1 MKAVVLFPGIGYT
14 ADRPLL
20 YYARK
25 LAERQGYDR
34 TVSVQYVYR
43 GGNIRGNQEKMRE
56 AFAEL
61 YRQAEAALSE
71 ISWEDC
77 SGILFISKSIGT
89 VIAAAYAQSHGI
101 KAKHLL
107 YTPLAETFRFAGAF
121 QAAEPSRSAE
131 PSGSAD
137 YSRSAE
143 PSGSTESSR
152 SEQSDS
158 AGTIAFLGTKD
169 PWSDVNEV
177 QRACEHL
184 SVPLKLI
191 EDANHSLETGD
202 PVRDIRILEAVMEET
217 QKFLQ

>member
-1 MKAVVLFPGIGYT
+1 MKAVVIFPGIGYT

-25 LAERQGYDR
+25 LAEGSGYDR
-34 TVSVQYVYR
+34 TVSVKYVYR

-61 YRQAEAALSE
+61 YRQAEDALSE

-89 VIAAAYAQSHGI
+89 VIAAAYAQNHGI

-107 YTPLAETFRFAGAF
+107 YTPLAETFRFAEAF
-121 QAAEPSRSAE
+121 
-131 PSGSAD
+131 
-137 YSRSAE
+137 
-143 PSGSTESSR
+143 R
-152 SEQSDS
+152 SEQSDP

-177 QRACEHL
+177 QHACESL

-191 EDANHSLETGD
+191 ENANHSLETGN

-217 QKFLQ
+217 QEFLQ

>member
-1 MKAVVLFPGIGYT
+1 MKAVVIFPGIGYT
-14 ADRPLL
+14 TDRPLL

-25 LAERQGYDR
+25 LAERSGYDR
-34 TVSVQYVYR
+34 TVSVKYVYR

-107 YTPLAETFRFAGAF
+107 YTPLAETFQFAEAFQSEKSDPAGA
-121 QAAEPSRSAE
+121 
-131 PSGSAD
+131 
-137 YSRSAE
+137 
-143 PSGSTESSR
+143 
-152 SEQSDS
+152 
-158 AGTIAFLGTKD
+158 IAFLGTKD

-177 QRACEHL
+177 QRACESL

-191 EDANHSLETGD
+191 EEANHSLETGD
-202 PVRDIRILEAVMEET
+202 PVRDIRILEAVIEET

>member
-1 MKAVVLFPGIGYT
+1 MDVVVIFPGIGYT

-25 LAERQGYDR
+25 IAEMQGYDR
-34 TVSVQYVYR
+34 TISVQYVYR

-71 ISWEDC
+71 INWEDC

-101 KAKHLL
+101 RAKHLL

-121 QAAEPSRSAE
+121 QAAEPSRSTN
-131 PSGSAD
+131 PSGSA
-137 YSRSAE
+137 
-143 PSGSTESSR
+143 ESSQ
-152 SEQSDS
+152 SEQSDP

-177 QRACEHL
+177 QRACENL

-191 EDANHSLETGD
+191 EEANHSLETGD

-217 QKFLQ
+217 QEFLQ

>member
-1 MKAVVLFPGIGYT
+1 MKAVVIFPGIGYT

-25 LAERQGYDR
+25 LAEGSGYDR
-34 TVSVQYVYR
+34 TVSVKYVYR

-61 YRQAEAALSE
+61 YRQAEDALSE

-89 VIAAAYAQSHGI
+89 VIAAAYAQNHGI

-107 YTPLAETFRFAGAF
+107 YTPLAETFRFAEAF
-121 QAAEPSRSAE
+121 RSAE
-131 PSGSAD
+131 PSGSAES
-137 YSRSAE
+137 SRFDE
-143 PSGSTESSR
+143 PSGSTESPR
-152 SEQSDS
+152 FEQSDS
-158 AGTIAFLGTKD
+158 SRAIAFLGTKD

-177 QRACEHL
+177 QRACESL

-191 EDANHSLETGD
+191 EDANHSLETGN

-217 QKFLQ
+217 QEFLQ